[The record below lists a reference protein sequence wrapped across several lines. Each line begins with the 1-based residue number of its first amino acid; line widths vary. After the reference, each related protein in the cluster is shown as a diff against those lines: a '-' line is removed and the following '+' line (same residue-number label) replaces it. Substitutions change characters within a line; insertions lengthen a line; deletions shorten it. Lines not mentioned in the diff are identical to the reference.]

1 MIALLMCGRK
11 LRKNAESHLCRPSSS
26 TGVVTRSTNSRYASP
41 PPGKKGRIKKESLEG
56 NICMGCH
63 VPVGHELVIYSF
75 LGWPGFG
82 CRSADRRRVGPQLRR
97 RPRPGCTTE
106 GLPDKEEQGRHYAA
120 GHHPGC
126 PTEGLPDRR
135 AGPPPRCRLPDRR
148 RAGSPKRR
156 RLPDS
161 CAAWQK

>member
-56 NICMGCH
+56 NICMGCRGARA
-63 VPVGHELVIYSF
+63 GHICS
-75 LGWPGFG
+75 
-82 CRSADRRRVGPQLRR
+82 CRSADRRRAGPQLRR